1 MIIKFQFRLYY
12 MKCQIPT
19 VTKIRAGGND
29 PTAPVLAGPVFLKVK
44 ITSIF
49 TKSNYSNNEKC

>member
-19 VTKIRAGGND
+19 VTKIRAGRND

-44 ITSIF
+44 ITSIL
-49 TKSNYSNNEKC
+49 TKSN